1 MAKLVTLLVSQVE
14 LAPIQRK
21 LPDEIMS
28 IVLGKLGAYHLG
40 RTQCV
45 CKAWH
50 QLGFNEE
57 LWEPS
62 CLEAFKQE
70 PREATVQLMRL
81 QYRYGQYALIAP
93 ANRPVTGG
101 NGYSQ

>member
-1 MAKLVTLLVSQVE
+1 MGLLLSSVTMLVSQVE

-28 IVLGKLGAYHLG
+28 MVLGKLGAYNLG

-50 QLGFNEE
+50 QLGFSEE
-57 LWEPS
+57 LWAPS
-62 CLEAFKQE
+62 CLEAFQQD
-70 PREATVQLMRL
+70 PREAIVQLVRT
-81 QYRYGQYALIAP
+81 QYRYSPWALTCP
-93 ANRPVTGG
+93 ADKKV
-101 NGYSQ
+101 

>member
-1 MAKLVTLLVSQVE
+1 MVSQVE

-28 IVLGKLGAYHLG
+28 MVLGKLGAFNLG

-50 QLGFNEE
+50 HLGFNEE
-57 LWEPS
+57 LWAPS
-62 CLEAFKQE
+62 CLEAFQQDSC
-70 PREATVQLMRL
+70 EATVQLMCT
-81 QYRYGQYALIAP
+81 QYRYSPWTPTGSNAL
-93 ANRPVTGG
+93 R
-101 NGYSQ
+101 SQKSTHKICL

>member
-1 MAKLVTLLVSQVE
+1 MWKPAIMKHDCGSSTSCIALTGIFHLQVD

-28 IVLGKLGAYHLG
+28 MILGKLGAYNLG

-50 QLGFNEE
+50 TLGFNEE
-57 LWEPS
+57 LWSPDCLHAFQHEPKDA
-62 CLEAFKQE
+62 L
-70 PREATVQLMRL
+70 VQLMRS
-81 QYRYGQYALIAP
+81 QYRYVL
-93 ANRPVTGG
+93 
-101 NGYSQ
+101 

>member
-1 MAKLVTLLVSQVE
+1 MCKHTCTQVE

-28 IVLGKLGAYHLG
+28 MILGKLGAHHLG

-50 QLGFNEE
+50 HLGFNDE
-57 LWEPS
+57 LWS
-62 CLEAFKQE
+62 ADCFQAFQQE
-70 PREATVQLMRL
+70 PREATVQLMRT
-81 QYRYGQYALIAP
+81 QYRYSSAAACQLGQRHRAEGL
-93 ANRPVTGG
+93 
-101 NGYSQ
+101 Q

>member
-1 MAKLVTLLVSQVE
+1 MKHDCGSSTSCIALTGIFHLQVD

-28 IVLGKLGAYHLG
+28 MILGKLGAYNLG

-50 QLGFNEE
+50 TLGFNEE
-57 LWEPS
+57 LWSPDCLHAFQHEPKDA
-62 CLEAFKQE
+62 L
-70 PREATVQLMRL
+70 VQLMRS
-81 QYRYGQYALIAP
+81 QYRYVL
-93 ANRPVTGG
+93 
-101 NGYSQ
+101 